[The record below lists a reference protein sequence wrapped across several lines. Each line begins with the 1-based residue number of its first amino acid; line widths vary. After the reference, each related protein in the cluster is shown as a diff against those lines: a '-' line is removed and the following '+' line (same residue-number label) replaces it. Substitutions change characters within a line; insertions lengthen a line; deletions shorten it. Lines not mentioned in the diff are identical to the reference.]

1 MVGKSHCFCL
11 PQSCNNSPEP
21 PGLTWF
27 AVLSVPATSSL
38 CHLLFSILCCKLSF
52 CLCDC
57 PVCSE
62 ENATSPLP
70 SPASALSRHWPAWSV
85 PLAAPIR
92 NFRERC
98 HLFLHP
104 EQLLCSV
111 GKDAPDVTSE
121 FAKALSS
128 TSGVYTTL
136 LDHNDE
142 KAPYLPTYW
151 VCPSGFWWAFKK
163 QQSLP
168 SKHESY
174 LVLGILLWGSFVIW
188 ANREVPAAQCS
199 VPKTVRW
206 GRSKELQKLGSK
218 PGPAKCPTCWKYWCV
233 MAVFE

>member
-1 MVGKSHCFCL
+1 MVGKSHRFCL

-21 PGLTWF
+21 SGLTWF
-27 AVLSVPATSSL
+27 AVLSVPTTSSL

-62 ENATSPLP
+62 EKATSPLP

-128 TSGVYTTL
+128 TLGVYTTL
-136 LDHNDE
+136 LDHKRKLLTYQPTEFVLLASDE
-142 KAPYLPTYW
+142 RLKSSNHFPVNMNLIW
-151 VCPSGFWWAFKK
+151 C
-163 QQSLP
+163 
-168 SKHESY
+168 
-174 LVLGILLWGSFVIW
+174 LVFCCEEVLSFGPIEKCQLHS
-188 ANREVPAAQCS
+188 ALC
-199 VPKTVRW
+199 
-206 GRSKELQKLGSK
+206 QKL
-218 PGPAKCPTCWKYWCV
+218 
-233 MAVFE
+233 